1 MSNMSYC
8 KFRNTFPDLQDC
20 ANTLYDSDGDL
31 SDLSEEEQLAA
42 QALIRLCR
50 EIADDFSEETK

>member
-8 KFRNTFPDLQDC
+8 KFRNTLPDLQDC

-31 SDLSEEEQLAA
+31 SDLSEEEQRAA

-50 EIADDFSEETK
+50 EIADDFSEEAK